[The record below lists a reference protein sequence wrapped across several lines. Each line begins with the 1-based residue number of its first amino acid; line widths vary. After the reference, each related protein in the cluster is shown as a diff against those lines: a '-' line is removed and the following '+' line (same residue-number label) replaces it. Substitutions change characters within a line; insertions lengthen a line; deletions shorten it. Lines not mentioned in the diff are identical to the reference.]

1 MTAPTGRRWRRALL
15 ACLISALLIAALT
28 SQLDPAAALDRL
40 RAADGGPIWA
50 ALGFSALMF
59 VCRAL
64 RYRLI
69 TTRSAL
75 PDVAAA
81 TAVQVAANRLAPLR
95 LGELS
100 LPWLLHRASGEPP
113 VPIVVHLLLIRLVEL
128 WVVLVAAG
136 LAAGLWFAGRDAGV
150 SPVAAGLAL
159 AGLSLSLLAFRRLVR
174 LGVALG
180 RRLVAATP
188 LRRVAAL
195 PKIFDQLDG
204 AVHDAARLDR
214 RRRLA
219 LFGLTVA
226 VMALN
231 YAVFGALLLALGFDL
246 DPRQV
251 VVGVTASQIAG
262 ALPVLSVGS
271 LGTHETGW
279 AAGFVW
285 VGMALPDAVLSGLF
299 TQAVTLGFAVL
310 FALPAGLR
318 VYFGG
323 STGGS

>member
-1 MTAPTGRRWRRALL
+1 MSPPRRRWLRALL
-15 ACLISALLIAALT
+15 ACLISALLIAALL
-28 SQLDPAAALDRL
+28 SQIDPAEAIERVRGAEP
-40 RAADGGPIWA
+40 GPILA
-50 ALGFSALMF
+50 ALGFSALMLF
-59 VCRAL
+59 ARTL
-64 RYRLI
+64 RYRLV
-69 TTRSAL
+69 TTRSGL
-75 PDVAAA
+75 GDVAAA

-113 VPIVVHLLLIRLVEL
+113 VPIVVHLLLIRLLEL
-128 WVVLVAAG
+128 WVVLVAAAI
-136 LAAGLWFAGRDAGV
+136 AAGLWFAGRDSGA
-150 SPVAAGLAL
+150 SPLVAGLGV

-174 LGVALG
+174 FGVAIG
-180 RRLVAATP
+180 RRLAAATP
-188 LRRVAAL
+188 LRKVAAL
-195 PKIFDQLDG
+195 PKIFDQLDA
-204 AVHDAARLDR
+204 AVEDAARLDPK
-214 RRRLA
+214 RRLA

-231 YAVFGALLLALGFDL
+231 YAVFGALLAALGFQL
-246 DPRQV
+246 DPRQIV
-251 VVGVTASQIAG
+251 IGVTASQLAG

-279 AAGFVW
+279 TAGFAW
-285 VGMALPDAVLSGLF
+285 VGMAVPDAVLSGLF

-310 FALPAGLR
+310 FALPAAAR